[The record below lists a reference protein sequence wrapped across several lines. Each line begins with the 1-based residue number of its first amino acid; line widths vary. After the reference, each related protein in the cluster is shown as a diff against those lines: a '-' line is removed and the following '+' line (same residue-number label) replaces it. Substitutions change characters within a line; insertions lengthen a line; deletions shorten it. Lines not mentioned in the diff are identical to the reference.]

1 MMDGKHRGRSRAPDR
16 RPVTMRHLA
25 EVAGVSQ
32 TTVSRVLNGVEGS
45 IRIPA
50 TTRERVLQAARD
62 LGYRPN
68 PFARGLR
75 GSQTGTIG
83 LVVREA
89 FDPFFSLLTAM
100 ITSEARKQNYSVV
113 MGAAE
118 GRVQDATR
126 LTWAL
131 DTQHCDGILL
141 LGDLRDQPNVLAD
154 ANAHGRPLLALCVGG
169 RMGDVPTV
177 NTDNIH
183 GATLAMEHLWSLGHR
198 QIAMLYAWVGDHAQR
213 LEGYLNFMRDRSQ
226 NFPAEYIQPATHD
239 AKGGY
244 LATQTLLNLKERP
257 TAIFASNDM
266 LAIGALKA
274 AYDLGIRVP
283 SEISLVG
290 FDDTPLAEFFT
301 PALTTVHQPVAEMA
315 ELAVQDLLR
324 MVTDFDF
331 KPPAFRALEPA
342 LVFRQ
347 STAAIS
353 G

>member
-1 MMDGKHRGRSRAPDR
+1 MDGRSGDRSRALDR
-16 RPVTMRHLA
+16 RPVTMRQLA

-45 IRIPA
+45 IRIPTA
-50 TTRERVLQAARD
+50 TRERVLQAARD

-75 GSQTGTIG
+75 GSRTGTIG

-89 FDPFFSLLTAM
+89 FDPFFSHLTAM
-100 ITSEARKQNYSVV
+100 ITSEARKHNYSVV

-118 GRVQDATR
+118 GRVQTASR

-141 LGDLRDQPNVLAD
+141 LGDLRDEPNVLAD
-154 ANAHGRPLLALCVGG
+154 VNAQGRPLLALCVGG
-169 RMGDVPTV
+169 RMGDVPTL
-177 NTDNIH
+177 NTDNLY
-183 GATLAMEHLWSLGHR
+183 GAALAMEHLWSLDHR
-198 QIAMLYAWVGDHAQR
+198 KIAMLYAWVGDHAQR
-213 LEGYLNFMRDRSQ
+213 LEGYLNFMRDKSQ
-226 NFPAEYIQPATHD
+226 NFPAEYIQPTTHD

-244 LATQTLLNLKERP
+244 LAARKLLSSEKRP

-274 AYDLGIRVP
+274 AYDLGIHVP
-283 SEISLVG
+283 TDVSLVG
-290 FDDTPLAEFFT
+290 FDDTPFAEFVA

-324 MVTDFDF
+324 TVTDFDY
-331 KPPAFRALEPA
+331 KPPAFRALQPT
-342 LVFRQ
+342 LVVRQ
-347 STAAIS
+347 STAAVS